1 MLLIITMLLAKSMV
15 FSGCMLIQRLYSGH
29 FNGDD
34 IGQLNERQ
42 KNTLLL
48 IGGCFDSN
56 S

>member
-42 KNTLLL
+42 KKHPPINRRV
-48 IGGCFDSN
+48 FR
-56 S
+56 